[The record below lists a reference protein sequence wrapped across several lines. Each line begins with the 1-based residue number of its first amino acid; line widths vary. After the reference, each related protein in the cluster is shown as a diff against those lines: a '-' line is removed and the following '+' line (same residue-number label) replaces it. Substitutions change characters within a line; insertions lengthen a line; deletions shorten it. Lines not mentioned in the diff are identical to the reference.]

1 MTTVEVFLEIM
12 GSVVTPLL
20 IAIVGI
26 YAEFNRRKASKLKKL
41 EEESKARKEADE
53 EKKFDDINASIKEVA
68 DDLKEVKQE
77 MSILKEQNEIQD
89 KSIRAVVST
98 NQINGRCTYELAQLV
113 MTLSEGMRD
122 QHLDGNITR
131 AIDQY
136 RRFESGTLG
145 SFLTGKNPLD
155 DKEDD

>member
-1 MTTVEVFLEIM
+1 MTTIEVFLEIM

-53 EKKFDDINASIKEVA
+53 KKKFDDINDSIKEVA
-68 DDLKEVKQE
+68 DDLKEVKRE
-77 MSILKEQNEIQD
+77 MGILKEQNEIQD

>member
-26 YAEFNRRKASKLKKL
+26 YAEFNRRKANKLKKL

-53 EKKFDDINASIKEVA
+53 KKKFDDINASIKEVA

>member
-53 EKKFDDINASIKEVA
+53 KKKFDDINDSIKEVA
-68 DDLKEVKQE
+68 DDLKEVKRE
-77 MSILKEQNEIQD
+77 MGILKEQNEIQD

>member
-1 MTTVEVFLEIM
+1 MTATDVFLEIM
-12 GSVVTPLL
+12 GSVVTPIL
-20 IAIVGI
+20 IAIAGI
-26 YAEFNRRKASKLKKL
+26 YAEFNRRKANKLKKL
-41 EEESKARKEADE
+41 EEEVKARKEADD
-53 EKKFDDINASIKEVA
+53 KKKIDDINNAIKEVA
-68 DDLKEVKQE
+68 DGLKEVKDE
-77 MSILKEQNEIQD
+77 MDILKEQNDIQD

-136 RRFESGTLG
+136 RKFESGTLG

-155 DKEDD
+155 DKEDN

>member
-1 MTTVEVFLEIM
+1 MTTIEVFLEIM

-68 DDLKEVKQE
+68 DDLKEVKRE
-77 MSILKEQNEIQD
+77 MGILKEQNEIQD

>member
-53 EKKFDDINASIKEVA
+53 KKKFDDINASIKEVA

>member
-12 GSVVTPLL
+12 GSIVTPLL

-53 EKKFDDINASIKEVA
+53 KKKFDDINDSIKEVA
-68 DDLKEVKQE
+68 DDLKEVKRE
-77 MSILKEQNEIQD
+77 MGILKEQNEIQD

>member
-26 YAEFNRRKASKLKKL
+26 YVEFNRRKASKLKKL

-53 EKKFDDINASIKEVA
+53 KKKFDDINDSIKEVA
-68 DDLKEVKQE
+68 DDLKEVKRE
-77 MSILKEQNEIQD
+77 MGILKEQNEIQD

>member
-68 DDLKEVKQE
+68 DDLKEVKRE